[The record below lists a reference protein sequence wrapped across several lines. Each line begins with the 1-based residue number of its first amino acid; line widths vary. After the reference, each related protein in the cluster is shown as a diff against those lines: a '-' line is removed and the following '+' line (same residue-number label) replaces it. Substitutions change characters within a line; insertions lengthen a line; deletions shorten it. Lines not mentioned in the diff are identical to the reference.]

1 MNPLWRVLARM
12 LRAAGIVVVIAC
24 AWSRAG
30 YAQTDTLAAV
40 PVAISCCEPVEDIHP
55 LQEAIAMFLLP
66 KIWQDGV
73 LLKAY
78 IVSDEFREVR
88 RTCGDRASVD
98 VLFRRALRMS
108 WNNPYAA
115 LAVMTFA
122 VMDHRRFGVRV
133 PFLGPLLW
141 FPLTSEFQEEFSAR
155 RAALP
160 VRLYPDSPSYGDRD
174 KLQHFF
180 GSALIAVLTGSRA
193 TVERVGSFIE
203 WGEDRFIVEGS
214 LEARDMEA
222 NNRGGLF
229 GEAFLEDRTV
239 LPSAYMTTPLSVP
252 FIDTVQVHK
261 EE

>member
-1 MNPLWRVLARM
+1 M
-12 LRAAGIVVVIAC
+12 LRAAGISVVISC
-24 AWSRAG
+24 IWSSVVW
-30 YAQTDTLAAV
+30 AQTDSSGNMPL
-40 PVAISCCEPVEDIHP
+40 PCPFCEPVEEVHP
-55 LQEAIAMFLLP
+55 LQEGIAMFLLP
-66 KIWQDGV
+66 KIWQDVV
-73 LLKAY
+73 LLKEY

-88 RTCGDRASVD
+88 RTCGDRVSVD

-108 WNNPYAA
+108 WNNPFAT
-115 LAVMTFA
+115 LVVVTFA

-133 PFLGPLLW
+133 PLLGPLLW
-141 FPLTSEFQEEFSAR
+141 FPLTSEFPEEFSAR

-160 VRLYPDSPSYGDRD
+160 LQLYPDSPSSGDRD

-222 NNRGGLF
+222 NSRGGRF
-229 GEAFLEDRTV
+229 GVTFLEDRAV
-239 LPSAYMTTPLSVP
+239 LPSAYMHTPLSVP
-252 FIDTVQVHK
+252 LIDTVLVHK